1 MAEAA
6 GEAFVAIMA
15 EAAEKVSV
23 AVTATEVAIVEPATW
38 LALSAAFVCLLG
50 AGAVVE
56 LCFTVNRPGTAP
68 LMEAFPAALA

>member
-15 EAAEKVSV
+15 EAAEEVSV
-23 AVTATEVAIVEPATW
+23 AITATEVAIVEPATW

-50 AGAVVE
+50 ARAVVE
-56 LCFTVNRPGTAP
+56 LCSTGNHPDTAP
-68 LMEAFPAALA
+68 LMAAFTVALA